1 MRMRSHVRRLGTLS
15 GMELPVDLFGEL
27 AADALDLR
35 QVLDARADHALQ
47 PAEPRQQLP
56 AALDADSGDAL
67 QGGSRA
73 APGAA
78 RTVAGDGEAVRLVA
92 DSLDQVQ
99 AGMVGRKPHRALADP
114 QLLETRPSLR
124 PLGDADQRDV
134 GEARLRQRLFRR
146 AHLPFAAVD
155 EDQVRGDALPARDPA
170 VAARERLRERPVIV
184 AGRDAL
190 DVVAAVFAAAH
201 VHAVVYH
208 ARRYRRL
215 AHRMTDIETFD
226 SLHRLRESQPFAQRG
241 EPHPLSALLR
251 ETRLERLQR
260 VLLRHLE
267 PGAALG
273 RGPRE
278 DAHAALRV
286 RGEGRF
292 ELPGVELFAD
302 HDHGGHRSFQIMLSD
317 ERRKHFFRVALLRIL
332 RKEAAVAELP
342 AAAHHH
348 QVYAGQALFHGNRD
362 DVDVDVVAGVG
373 VQALAHLGERLDLV
387 AVDRRFLVAPPF
399 GGLLHARL
407 DPLERGVAAALEV
420 ELRALDVLRVGFGA
434 DQSYAGRGAAADPLQ
449 QLDALAH
456 CARVRKRSE
465 VAVGLVHRAAVKAKA
480 RKLPAAHHQVG
491 IGLVVAKEDVVARR
505 ERLDEIVL
513 EDQGFGLG
521 AGDRDLDVGDLRQH
535 HRDTGPVLDLVEI
548 GRDALFQVA
557 GFADVKRLAV
567 AADHAVYA
575 RHPGKRGEER
585 AGVEGCRSWCA
596 PGLFRPES
604 CASWIHRAPRRKVA
618 ISRSTASNIGVV
630 SRLVCVL

>member
-114 QLLETRPSLR
+114 QLLETRLSLR

-134 GEARLRQRLFRR
+134 GEARLRERLFRR
-146 AHLPFAAVD
+146 AHLPFASVD
-155 EDQVRGDALPARDPA
+155 EDQVGGDALPARDPA
-170 VAARERLRERPVIV
+170 VAARERLRERAVIV

-190 DVVAAVFAAAH
+190 DVIAAVFAATH
-201 VHAVVYH
+201 VHSVVYH

-292 ELPGVELFAD
+292 ELPGVELFAV
-302 HDHGGHRSFQIMLSD
+302 HGHGGHRPFQIVLSD
-317 ERRKHFFRVALLRIL
+317 ERRKHFFRVALLGIL

-348 QVYAGQALFHGNRD
+348 QVYAGQTLLHRDRD

-387 AVDRRFLVAPPF
+387 AVDRRFLVAPRV

-407 DPLERGVAAALEV
+407 DPRERGVAAALEV
-420 ELRALDVLRVGFGA
+420 ELRALDVLRVSFGA
-434 DQSYAGRGAAADPLQ
+434 DQSYAGRGAPADLVQQAGPRSVLEHRVLAGAQPEHPLQ

-456 CARVRKRSE
+456 RARVGKRSE

-480 RKLPAAHHQVG
+480 WKFPAAHHQVG

-505 ERLDEIVL
+505 ERFDEIVL

-521 AGDRDLDVGDLRQH
+521 AGDRDLDVGNLRQH
-535 HRDTGPVLDLVEI
+535 HGDARPVLGLLEI
-548 GRDALFQVA
+548 GRDAL
-557 GFADVKRLAV
+557 
-567 AADHAVYA
+567 
-575 RHPGKRGEER
+575 
-585 AGVEGCRSWCA
+585 C
-596 PGLFRPES
+596 
-604 CASWIHRAPRRKVA
+604 
-618 ISRSTASNIGVV
+618 
-630 SRLVCVL
+630 